1 MNPIQEKIITWWVT
15 YKTSKTA
22 WLVFVLLIIGL
33 IVILRGGN
41 SHDTSDSIT
50 VEPRN
55 LIDQVVL
62 SGRTQSASTVSLGF
76 ADQGRIASV
85 NVTEGQSVRSGQV
98 LARLETADLQA
109 QLKNA
114 QAELAIAQSTA
125 TTTSSNL
132 ETITREQNTIVQ
144 NAYRKLLSSGLI
156 ATPDDTGTTV
166 SAPTVSGTYT
176 GPEGRYQLRI
186 YASSSP
192 SGASFELSGIEN
204 DRQVGEVSFF
214 SAIPMGTK
222 GLFIQFSPG
231 VSYINTKWNI
241 DIPNVQSSEYLINKN
256 AYTNAL
262 ATRDRVIADAQSQLN
277 QSSSQSSIVSAR
289 IAQAQSTIDGIIA
302 QINRRTITAPF
313 SGIVAN
319 NTLRVGQS
327 TASTS
332 SGNLGSSTITLI
344 SPDDY
349 EIVLKTPEINVA
361 KLTVGQSV
369 SIVLDAYGSD
379 VVFNGTIVSINPAET
394 IVDGVP
400 VYETKV
406 MFTETDSRIRSGM
419 TAIATIITAEKEN
432 TISIPLSAI
441 TSDTQ
446 GSFVTVVA
454 VDGSSEKRRITTG
467 MRSSDGFVEI
477 LSGLTVGETVA
488 MFSK

>member
-1 MNPIQEKIITWWVT
+1 MNVFQEKILNFWVT

-22 WLVFVLLIIGL
+22 WLVFVLIIIA
-33 IVILRGGN
+33 IVVIINKGN
-41 SHDTSDSIT
+41 SDTTSNQVV
-50 VEPRN
+50 VETRN
-55 LIDQVVL
+55 LVEQVVL

-85 NVTEGQSVRSGQV
+85 NVIEGQSVRSGQV

-114 QAELAIAQSTA
+114 QAELAIAKSSA
-125 TTTSSNL
+125 NTTTTNL
-132 ETITREQNTIVQ
+132 DKITQEQDILVE
-144 NAYRKLLSSGLI
+144 NAYKNLLSSGLQVI
-156 ATPDDTGTTV
+156 PEDTSNTAT
-166 SAPTVSGTYT
+166 APTVSGTYS
-176 GPEGRYQLRI
+176 GPEGQYQLRI

-192 SGASFELSGIEN
+192 SGASFELSGLEG
-204 DRQVGEVSFF
+204 RQVGEVSTS
-214 SAIPMGTK
+214 SAVALGNY
-222 GLFIQFSPG
+222 GLFIQFAPNQ
-231 VSYINTKWNI
+231 SYTNTKWII
-241 DIPNVQSSEYLINKN
+241 DIPNKRSANYL
-256 AYTNAL
+256 TNLNVYLSAQ
-262 ATRDRVIADAQSQLN
+262 ATRNRVIAEARSQVDGFDN
-277 QSSSQSSIVSAR
+277 QSSVISAR
-289 IAQAQSTIDGIIA
+289 INQAQATIDGIIA

-332 SGNLGSSTITLI
+332 SSNSGSSTITLI

-361 KLTVGQSV
+361 KLTVGQSAA
-369 SIVLDAYGSD
+369 IILDAYGSD

-406 MFTETDSRIRSGM
+406 MFTETDARIRSGM

-432 TISIPLSAI
+432 AISIPLSAI
-441 TSDTQ
+441 ESNTQ
-446 GSFVTVVA
+446 GSFVTVVT
-454 VDGSSEKRRITTG
+454 VDGSSEKRRIITG

-488 MFSK
+488 TFSK